1 MEGSSEVSILNAL
14 PVWWGISGRLEFKC
28 LLVSCKLPQLFS
40 LQFPSSYSLA
50 RNWPSW
56 PCRVSSTYR
65 LILSWTLRVL
75 LCRFL
80 ELSLCVF
87 WCPAPQIP
95 ASSDSLTNCL
105 YLFTSAR
112 PPVSARVPCSCAAA
126 HNVPPGRKLRWNR
139 GRLIC
144 FPSLLTAPA
153 AD

>member
-14 PVWWGISGRLEFKC
+14 QVWWGISGRLEFKC

-95 ASSDSLTNCL
+95 ASWLPDQLSLSL
-105 YLFTSAR
+105 YLSEITSLC
-112 PPVSARVPCSCAAA
+112 PGSLL
-126 HNVPPGRKLRWNR
+126 NVPPGRKLRWNR
-139 GRLIC
+139 GHLIC
-144 FPSLLTAPA
+144 FPSLLSAPA
-153 AD
+153 AV